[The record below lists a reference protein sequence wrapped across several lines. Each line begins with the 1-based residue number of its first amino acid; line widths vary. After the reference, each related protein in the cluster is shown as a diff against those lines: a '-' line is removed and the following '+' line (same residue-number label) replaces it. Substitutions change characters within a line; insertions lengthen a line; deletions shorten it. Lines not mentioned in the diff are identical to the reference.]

1 VFVKRSTK
9 VGIAS
14 VALLVS
20 IFIPPYAEWRAPIN
34 LACGVL
40 ACVLGA
46 LAAGSGRRW
55 WLVVPGS
62 IVAGFALAIYVAVY
76 TP

>member
-1 VFVKRSTK
+1 MKRPTK
-9 VGIAS
+9 VGLAS
-14 VALLVS
+14 VALLLS

-34 LACGVL
+34 VACAVL
-40 ACVLGA
+40 TCVLGA

-62 IVAGFALAIYVAVY
+62 IVAGFALALYVAISM
-76 TP
+76 P

>member
-1 VFVKRSTK
+1 MKRPTK
-9 VGIAS
+9 VGLAS
-14 VALLVS
+14 VALLLS

-34 LACGVL
+34 VACAVL

-62 IVAGFALAIYVAVY
+62 IVAGFALALYVAISM
-76 TP
+76 P

>member
-1 VFVKRSTK
+1 MKRSTK
-9 VGIAS
+9 AGITSA
-14 VALLVS
+14 ALLLS

-34 LACGVL
+34 FACAVL

-55 WLVVPGS
+55 WLVIPGS
-62 IVAGFALAIYVAVY
+62 IVAGFALAIYVAIH